1 MPKEELMKTPPTPH
15 GLRLEGRE
23 RLSVTG
29 VLDVSGFDEN
39 TVLLETGMGELCIRG
54 EELHIERIDLDAG
67 QLELHGQIRELS
79 YDEPTA
85 TGSLWSRLFG

>member
-1 MPKEELMKTPPTPH
+1 MPKEELIKTPPGPQ

-29 VLDVSGFDEN
+29 VLDVSGFDEG
-39 TVLLETGMGELCIRG
+39 TVLLQTGLGELCIRG

-67 QLELHGQIRELS
+67 VLELRGRVQELS
-79 YDEPTA
+79 YDEPA
-85 TGSLWSRLFG
+85 RGGLLSRVFG

>member
-67 QLELHGQIRELS
+67 ALELRGTVAELH
-79 YDEPTA
+79 YDEPVR
-85 TGSLWSRLFG
+85 GGLLSRLFS